1 MDICPTSQFI
11 CSLKYPETR
20 LRTLHNLI
28 CDPETFLCDK
38 HIAIMTGDIDSL
50 DYLFYAPVTY
60 RGATMLREAV
70 ACAEDRDFCDISI
83 LDDEIIFSGLSTGSC
98 CLAME
103 SMPDGVKLSEAIYTY
118 SHSRLIKGFKRFKS
132 RLKQADISHNNLS
145 LNNIFIDIDDDWYT
159 ICNYSIQPGYGKDKA
174 SFMAIEKSINS
185 YALPDS
191 PSAKSKA
198 QHLLHSITTD
208 GDGNTIYPIVESRRR
223 FTSCNG
229 VGFKDKNGDVVIKD
243 DYIWASDFSCNRA
256 VVQLK
261 NSKMG
266 IIDRNGRYVIEPIYR
281 SIVYNPNDGISI
293 VHDGELQ
300 TKFNYLGE
308 QIEEWHK

>member
-1 MDICPTSQFI
+1 MIEVNNLEKIAIYSMDICPTSQFI

-159 ICNYSIQPGYGKDKA
+159 ICNYSITKLSTAHVMKYQTFF
-174 SFMAIEKSINS
+174 SCINYS
-185 YALPDS
+185 S
-191 PSAKSKA
+191 
-198 QHLLHSITTD
+198 
-208 GDGNTIYPIVESRRR
+208 
-223 FTSCNG
+223 
-229 VGFKDKNGDVVIKD
+229 VIK
-243 DYIWASDFSCNRA
+243 FSKLFCK
-256 VVQLK
+256 LC
-261 NSKMG
+261 
-266 IIDRNGRYVIEPIYR
+266 
-281 SIVYNPNDGISI
+281 
-293 VHDGELQ
+293 
-300 TKFNYLGE
+300 FFC
-308 QIEEWHK
+308 